1 MASAA
6 CPAPL
11 AKYDQMLDGSLD
23 LGDVIEMHTVL
34 DELEGNYERAVKAA
48 QAR

>member
-11 AKYDQMLDGSLD
+11 ARYDQMLDGSLD

-34 DELEGNYERAVKAA
+34 DELESNYERAVKAA
-48 QAR
+48 QVR